1 MHNMLYSQFT
11 LEPFVQKFCIYGL
24 FGYKNIEIYFKEPFK
39 ILVGENGSG
48 KTTILNCLY
57 YTLKKKFEP
66 LSKVRFDKIMISFSH
81 NKSLEFEKYEV
92 EAFVEAEYEF
102 QNTPFYRS
110 LSQQLS
116 AKDIESL
123 SRLIYSDRTEA
134 EQTKAILM
142 YTRKLG
148 FDFKTPSSYMY
159 KNVKRLVNEFLSMRL
174 THRLEVL
181 DDVLKSKVLY
191 FPTYRRVESAFGN
204 FEEIN
209 TKLAEANPFWERV
222 DLKKLF
228 QAEQIQFG
236 MDDVLM
242 SIRKITSEIYKKT
255 MDGFGV
261 IMGDM
266 LSQLSKHECENVVKY
281 NFEKKVIQI
290 ILDRLGNTVKE
301 EDKKQIINYAN
312 SGNPNNPNLNFL
324 ISKLACL
331 YDEQKRLD
339 KAIKDFK
346 DICNCYLSEKQFVY
360 NESLID
366 LYIESSH
373 NHEKLDLECLSS
385 GEKQIVSLFAK
396 LYLDIDNSFVLLL
409 DEPELSLSVFWQ
421 EKLLP
426 DILRSQKCKF
436 MLAVTHSPFIYD
448 NSLEDYAQAISDF
461 IKE

>member
-1 MHNMLYSQFT
+1 
-11 LEPFVQKFCIYGL
+11 
-24 FGYKNIEIYFKEPFK
+24 
-39 ILVGENGSG
+39 
-48 KTTILNCLY
+48 
-57 YTLKKKFEP
+57 
-66 LSKVRFDKIMISFSH
+66 
-81 NKSLEFEKYEV
+81 
-92 EAFVEAEYEF
+92 
-102 QNTPFYRS
+102 
-110 LSQQLS
+110 
-116 AKDIESL
+116 
-123 SRLIYSDRTEA
+123 
-134 EQTKAILM
+134 
-142 YTRKLG
+142 
-148 FDFKTPSSYMY
+148 
-159 KNVKRLVNEFLSMRL
+159 
-174 THRLEVL
+174 
-181 DDVLKSKVLY
+181 
-191 FPTYRRVESAFGN
+191 
-204 FEEIN
+204 
-209 TKLAEANPFWERV
+209 
-222 DLKKLF
+222 
-228 QAEQIQFG
+228 

-266 LSQLSKHECENVVKY
+266 LSLLSKPTRKNVVEY
-281 NFEKKVIQI
+281 NFDKKVIQI

-312 SGNPNNPNLNFL
+312 SGNLNNPNLNFL
-324 ISKLACL
+324 ISKLASL

-366 LYIESSH
+366 LYIESLH

-409 DEPELSLSVFWQ
+409 DKPELSLSVFWQ

-436 MLAVTHSPFIYD
+436 MLAVTHSPFIYN